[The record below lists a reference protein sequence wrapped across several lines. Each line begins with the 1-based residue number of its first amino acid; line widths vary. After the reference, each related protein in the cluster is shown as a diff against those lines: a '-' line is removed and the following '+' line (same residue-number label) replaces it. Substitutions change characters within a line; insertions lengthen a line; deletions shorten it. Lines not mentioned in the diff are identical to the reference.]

1 MTHYIIFA
9 LFFVHPIR
17 MVYAVCSYATDN
29 MTAYRGCVNTGHN
42 GEECANWMTTCY
54 WGDSQFITEDSATG
68 NGKGMR
74 GALGGEGV
82 QN

>member
-1 MTHYIIFA
+1 
-9 LFFVHPIR
+9 
-17 MVYAVCSYATDN
+17 

-42 GEECANWMTTCY
+42 GEECANWISTCY
-54 WGDSQFITEDSATG
+54 WGDSQFITEDRATR